1 MTTHLPPLIVEVLNH
16 VSGTGLASKLL
27 TGEGC
32 STPST
37 TIVEY
42 SSHSPA
48 IGDSKPAIDIRVRT
62 QSSTCRRFNGH
73 EPVVY
78 DVPSVNSRVQNTC
91 MPLRVALTMSC

>member
-1 MTTHLPPLIVEVLNH
+1 MATHLPPLIVEVLNH

-48 IGDSKPAIDIRVRT
+48 IGDSKPAIDI
-62 QSSTCRRFNGH
+62 
-73 EPVVY
+73 
-78 DVPSVNSRVQNTC
+78 
-91 MPLRVALTMSC
+91 